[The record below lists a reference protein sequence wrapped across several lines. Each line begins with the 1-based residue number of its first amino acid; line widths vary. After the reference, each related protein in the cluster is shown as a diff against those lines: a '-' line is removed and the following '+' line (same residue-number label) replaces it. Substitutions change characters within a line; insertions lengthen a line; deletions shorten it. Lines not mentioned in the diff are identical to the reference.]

1 MGSVVLFILCVS
13 VHKNKYL
20 GEGLEVIRWGCGVCV
35 VCDEGREEGG
45 QEVGQVA
52 GQNL

>member
-1 MGSVVLFILCVS
+1 MGSVALFILCVS

-20 GEGLEVIRWGCGVCV
+20 GEGLEGNRWGCGVCV
-35 VCDEGREEGG
+35 VWDEGRHEGG
-45 QEVGQVA
+45 GAGRRIA